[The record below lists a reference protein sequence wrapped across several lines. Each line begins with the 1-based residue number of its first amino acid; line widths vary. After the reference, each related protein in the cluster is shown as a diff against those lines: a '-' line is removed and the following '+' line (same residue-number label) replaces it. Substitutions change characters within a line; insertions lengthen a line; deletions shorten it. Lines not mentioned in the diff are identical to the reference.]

1 MNKGKNRACIDCGS
15 QYCPCHLA
23 YSGDCIKCSLLR
35 GEKTCDCLWQGIC
48 VYNEVQHNKKE
59 SLINERK
66 EYLCEINNKEELKD
80 GIYLLEINIPKNL
93 TEELSKVGAYI
104 LLKDKGKE
112 NLAYNTPIS
121 VMDVDKENKLLK
133 VVIKKAGI
141 KTKAL
146 LDSKEVIVKGPYF
159 NGIFGV
165 EKINNIKSSNCLVVL
180 SGLSQVN
187 SINVIKKLL
196 KNKNTVE
203 VFYNKN
209 STILD
214 VVIETL
220 NNMGVN
226 IHIIDIEED
235 KNLIQDYIKRN
246 NVSLI
251 YSGGNNN
258 FNKKIKGLVDDV
270 SKEIT
275 LAISNNNLICCGEGI
290 CGACTINLNGEKI
303 KTCKTQINSKDFFQ
317 IM

>member
-80 GIYLLEINIPKNL
+80 GIYLLKINIPKNL

-165 EKINNIKSSNCLVVL
+165 EKINNIKSSNCLVLL

>member
-235 KNLIQDYIKRN
+235 KNFIQDYIKRN